1 MDTKQ
6 FLKSHRNKNVVLVI
20 GIIFLL
26 YILRAHPVQAAMQE
40 LTAAPPR
47 LADLSSLL
55 VRAVDLIYAFGGII
69 FLALAIMIGFQ
80 WMSSQGD
87 DEVLGELK
95 NRLTYWVIAFVLF
108 FLSTVIVSAIYD
120 VFQVK
125 NCRGEPVRPGFN
137 LIYEGSCTIVCEC
150 PKNTPLE
157 GEKVSIPAIKAR
169 NANPPENIDCN
180 TNEAKTYLTE
190 KCKK

>member
-1 MDTKQ
+1 MLAGKI
-6 FLKSHRNKNVVLVI
+6 LKPRKLIVFGVIVSLFVLLNTASI
-20 GIIFLL
+20 
-26 YILRAHPVQAAMQE
+26 QANMQE
-40 LTAAPPR
+40 LTADPPR

-87 DEVLGELK
+87 DEVLGELR

-108 FLSTVIVSAIYD
+108 FLSTVIVSAIYGIFD
-120 VFQVK
+120 VK
-125 NCRGEPVRPGFN
+125 NCRGDNVTPGFN

-150 PKNTPLE
+150 PRGTTLA
-157 GEKVSIPAIKAR
+157 GQKVSIPAIKGR
-169 NANPPENIDCN
+169 DSNSGDINCSNVDSN
-180 TNEAKTYLTE
+180 YLNE
-190 KCKK
+190 KCSN